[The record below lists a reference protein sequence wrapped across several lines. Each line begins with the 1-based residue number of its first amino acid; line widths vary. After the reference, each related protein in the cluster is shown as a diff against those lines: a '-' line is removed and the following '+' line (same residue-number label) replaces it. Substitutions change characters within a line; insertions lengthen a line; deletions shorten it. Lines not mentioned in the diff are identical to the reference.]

1 MSKNPVKGF
10 VRCHM
15 PNCGSISTVHAVGE
29 HKILEA
35 GEPPKN
41 KRNVGRLY
49 YNCPHCGFQQGKG
62 EAFQSWIRSNMKTSK
77 AELEA
82 LEALPPVVS
91 DGDKVTPSKPAEAD
105 NKPALTLATEMPDK
119 PVNTRLETVKPWLIA
134 AGALALF
141 ILYQLRAKEKTA

>member
-15 PNCGSISTVHAVGE
+15 PNCGSVSTVHAVGE

-82 LEALPPVVS
+82 LEALPQVVS
-91 DGDKVTPSKPAEAD
+91 DGDAVTLDKPVEAD
-105 NKPALTLATEMPDK
+105 KKPALTLATETPDK
-119 PVNTRLETVKPWLIA
+119 PINTRFEAVKPWLIA
-134 AGALALF
+134 AGAVALF